1 MLWFLVSGGGQR
13 WVSGGNKLTQ
23 ITLNFHQM
31 ISTSHEKILYD
42 RNHLFAEL
50 GGYTGM
56 VIGYSLMTLTDKLF
70 YLIRAGQLKNSRT
83 TVS

>member
-1 MLWFLVSGGGQR
+1 M
-13 WVSGGNKLTQ
+13 SGGNKLAQ
-23 ITLNFHQM
+23 IKLNFHQT

-56 VIGYSLMTLTDKLF
+56 VIGYSLMTLTDNLF
-70 YLIRAGQLKNSRT
+70 YLIRSGQLKNSKNM
-83 TVS
+83 S